1 MQHLPEASAT
11 RKALSLRVDTEAL
24 ADAQTLSDISDWS
37 LTDQLLAH
45 IVDLCA
51 IANWQRG
58 GGKRGK
64 PKLISAG
71 TRRTAKPAA
80 GIDVRAALDRI
91 APTPVSGQ
99 EDAAPEQ

>member
-1 MQHLPEASAT
+1 M
-11 RKALSLRVDTEAL
+11 ALSLRVDAEAL
-24 ADAQTLSDISDWS
+24 ADAQAPSDISGWS

-45 IVDLCA
+45 LVDLCA
-51 IANWQRG
+51 IANWQRS

-80 GIDVRAALDRI
+80 SIDVRAALERV
-91 APTPVSGQ
+91 APASVGGQ
-99 EDAAPEQ
+99 EDVAPEQ